1 MNLNEKS
8 KQRKLDIA
16 REVVKALETGDF
28 TRLQER
34 ELNLPLFAGLG
45 FTTVEAFAN
54 GNAGLEVKLKK
65 CLAIWKNLYGK
76 PFEITEK
83 VIRTG
88 QAWNIRDGKVYLSS
102 DLKKLL
108 DYIDAEHREKL
119 EYQDIYI
126 SAKLYARLHGL
137 ATITVFRRIQ
147 LTRNAYPF
155 PIRIQELEGSS
166 RLVYEYNLNDLET
179 LAEFFTKKRR
189 VSK

>member
-1 MNLNEKS
+1 MNINEKS

-28 TRLQER
+28 TRLQEK
-34 ELNLPLFAGLG
+34 ELTLPLFAGLG

-54 GNAGLEVKLKK
+54 GNAALEVKIKK
-65 CLAIWKNLYGK
+65 SLAVWKNLYSK
-76 PFEITEK
+76 PFKITEK
-83 VIRTG
+83 TIRVG
-88 QAWNIRDGKVYLSS
+88 QAWNIRDGKVYLRR
-102 DLKKLL
+102 DLEKLL
-108 DYIDAEHREKL
+108 AYVDAEHREKL
-119 EYQDIYI
+119 EHQDIYV
-126 SAKLYARLHGL
+126 SAKLYARLQGL

-147 LTRNAYPF
+147 LTRDAYPF

-166 RLVYEYNLNDLET
+166 RLVYEYSLNDLET